1 MKSDVITR
9 AINSPRER
17 PSARRAS
24 GWRIFWRN
32 TCITLEM
39 IKIEHTLFALPFAL
53 LGAVFAARG
62 LPDGRTLGWILV
74 AMVGARSAAMAFN
87 RLVDREFDRE
97 NPRTRNRAL
106 PTGQVSLGYVR
117 AFVVVSAGL
126 FFLAAAMLN
135 RLTLMLAPVALA
147 SILLYSYTKRF
158 TEYSHLV
165 LGWCLSMAPT
175 GAWIAVRGAL
185 EEPLPLVLSL
195 AVMMWVAGFDVIYAC
210 QDVDFDRRVGLYSL
224 PARFGLRRALKIAR
238 GFHAISFLSL
248 VGVFHLAHLR
258 WLGGLGLGATLL
270 LLVRQHR
277 LVRPDD
283 LSRVNE
289 AFFTA
294 NAGVSLILLLTMGGD
309 VLLR

>member
-1 MKSDVITR
+1 MGAMSKMS
-9 AINSPRER
+9 AR
-17 PSARRAS
+17 PSPAMAL
-24 GWRIFWRN
+24 WRN
-32 TCITLEM
+32 TRLTLEM

-53 LGAVFAARG
+53 LGAILAAEG
-62 LPDGRTLGWILV
+62 LPDGRTLFWILV

-87 RLVDREFDRE
+87 RLVDCEFDRQ

-106 PTGQVSLGYVR
+106 PAGRVSPGYVR
-117 AFVVVSAGL
+117 AFTVVSAAV
-126 FFLAAAMLN
+126 FLVAAAMLN

-165 LGWCLSMAPT
+165 LGWCLAIAPT

-185 EEPLPLVLSL
+185 DSWLPLAVSL

-210 QDVDFDRRVGLYSL
+210 QDVDFDRRVGLHSL
-224 PARFGLRRALKIAR
+224 PARFGLRRALRIAR
-238 GFHAISFLSL
+238 VFHGIAFASL
-248 VGVFHLAHLR
+248 VWAFRLAGLR
-258 WLGGLGLGATLL
+258 WLGGVGLAATLL
-270 LLVRQHR
+270 LLIRQHR

-289 AFFTA
+289 AFFTT
-294 NAGVSLILLLTMGGD
+294 NACVSLILLFTMGGE
-309 VLLR
+309 VLWR